1 MFQIRPFVKM
11 DFPCVKEIYQQGI
24 DTGLATFQTEA
35 KDWDDWDQ
43 SILHHCRL
51 VAVNESN
58 RITGWA
64 ALSSVSNRCCYA
76 GVAEVTVYVSQEARG
91 YGAGKQLLDALVK
104 CSEGHGYWTLKAG
117 IFAENAASIN
127 LHQKCGFNILGTQE
141 KLGKLHD
148 KWIDVVAMERRS
160 TVVGID

>member
-1 MFQIRPFVKM
+1 M
-11 DFPCVKEIYQQGI
+11 
-24 DTGLATFQTEA
+24 
-35 KDWDDWDQ
+35 
-43 SILHHCRL
+43 
-51 VAVNESN
+51 
-58 RITGWA
+58 
-64 ALSSVSNRCCYA
+64 SSVSDRCCYA

-104 CSEGHGYWTLKAG
+104 CSEGRGYWTLKAG